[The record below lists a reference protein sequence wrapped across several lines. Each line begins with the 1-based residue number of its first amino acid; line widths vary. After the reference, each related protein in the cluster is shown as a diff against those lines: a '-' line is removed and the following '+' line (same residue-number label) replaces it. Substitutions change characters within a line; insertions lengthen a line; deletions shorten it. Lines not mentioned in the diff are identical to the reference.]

1 MKTASARL
9 FNVDQATFDRLARQ
23 HIRAVTAYARAIS
36 RDLGVTVA
44 RHWGARVG
52 LVGLVV
58 AGLSFVALPADAH
71 VEATPPVVKPGV
83 STTITF
89 TVPHGCLASPTVKLA
104 VKLPT
109 SIAKVMTVAP
119 KGWTGSVSGSVA
131 TFTGGPLPVKQK
143 AGFGLTFVAPKTE
156 GTLQFPTV
164 QTCEKGQIVWVQQ
177 PLANGGEPEYPV
189 PTVLVSSKPTK
200 AAKHR

>member
-1 MKTASARL
+1 MDDAT
-9 FNVDQATFDRLARQ
+9 VDGLACP
-23 HIRAVTAYARAIS
+23 HTRAVTAHAQANA

-44 RHWGARVG
+44 RQWVARLG
-52 LVGLVV
+52 FVGLVV
-58 AGLSFVALPADAH
+58 AGLSVVAFPADAH

-89 TVPHGCLASPTVKLA
+89 TVPHGCLGSPTVKLA
-104 VKLPT
+104 VKFPT
-109 SIAKVMTVAP
+109 SIAQVVTVAP

-131 TFTGGPLPVKQK
+131 TFTGGRLPVKQK

-164 QTCEKGQIVWVQQ
+164 QTCDRGQNAWVQQ
-177 PLANGGEPEYPV
+177 PLANGDEPEYPV

-200 AAKHR
+200 GAKHR